1 MENRT
6 RFVRTMLVHG
16 IYVCLLIVGMQYTT
30 HGSLSS
36 VLCWIG
42 AHFPYFVLSV
52 VLVGGGYLFFA
63 KVFHPLA
70 AVIGVGFLAWL
81 WGCINYLKFTMR
93 DEYVTGDEVIS
104 FFKGELT
111 FTKED
116 VTLSKHLAVG
126 LVIWALV
133 SIGAVWWWRTHK
145 TSSKTRLRS
154 RLCYALIAVGIAC
167 AAGYTVYFT
176 ENIYD
181 YKSTSEELED
191 KYGLLLS
198 FIPLNTT
205 PHLITSADYEPLFSD
220 SYVRQGEC
228 AKADLDGTSRLSDE
242 KSDSGLTVKP
252 NIIVIMSESLYDT
265 DHFDNVEVD
274 TDVMSV
280 MHGLQAE
287 YGGGSLAVDIF
298 GGGTAN
304 TEYEFLTGLGHKYYA
319 GNLMYNHFIQNGQMS
334 MVGYMNQ
341 LGYQT
346 VAIHPYKETFFNRK
360 QVYDDFGFDE
370 TYFKENMRYTDDLFD
385 VNISDESLTKE
396 IIARYEDNRA
406 KRDAPFFNFSVSVGA
421 HKPCLEYDKGE
432 PYVYDQKV
440 SVLPKNGN
448 FDATSSRD
456 IQRYYNAVYDANTA
470 FEELVSYFSKVSEPT
485 VILLFGDHAPPLSD
499 SAYSELTVEPLSDE
513 ELYQTPIVTWNNYGL
528 PKFEADNVNA
538 NYLSAM
544 FLSYLDLPLP
554 KICVYNQNLMKYWYH
569 SNTKKRVRDVD
580 DNVITAFDE
589 DEMEIEKATL
599 SMYQDALKKKDNLL
613 DLWDVPTQE

>member
-1 MENRT
+1 
-6 RFVRTMLVHG
+6 
-16 IYVCLLIVGMQYTT
+16 
-30 HGSLSS
+30 
-36 VLCWIG
+36 
-42 AHFPYFVLSV
+42 
-52 VLVGGGYLFFA
+52 
-63 KVFHPLA
+63 
-70 AVIGVGFLAWL
+70 
-81 WGCINYLKFTMR
+81 
-93 DEYVTGDEVIS
+93 
-104 FFKGELT
+104 
-111 FTKED
+111 
-116 VTLSKHLAVG
+116 
-126 LVIWALV
+126 
-133 SIGAVWWWRTHK
+133 
-145 TSSKTRLRS
+145 
-154 RLCYALIAVGIAC
+154 
-167 AAGYTVYFT
+167 
-176 ENIYD
+176 
-181 YKSTSEELED
+181 
-191 KYGLLLS
+191 
-198 FIPLNTT
+198 
-205 PHLITSADYEPLFSD
+205 
-220 SYVRQGEC
+220 
-228 AKADLDGTSRLSDE
+228 
-242 KSDSGLTVKP
+242 
-252 NIIVIMSESLYDT
+252 
-265 DHFDNVEVD
+265 VD